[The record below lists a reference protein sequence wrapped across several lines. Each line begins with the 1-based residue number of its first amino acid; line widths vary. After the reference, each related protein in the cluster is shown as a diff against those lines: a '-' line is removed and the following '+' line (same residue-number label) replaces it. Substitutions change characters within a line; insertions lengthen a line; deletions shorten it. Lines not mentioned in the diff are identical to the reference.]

1 MEKRPFPVLVIGIRV
16 FEILI
21 NKRKV
26 SIKES
31 LFLHNNQIILYR
43 GELMV

>member
-16 FEILI
+16 FEILV

-26 SIKES
+26 SIKEVY
-31 LFLHNNQIILYR
+31 FYITIKLYCIH